1 MQRKPPSR
9 SYLTRLRGVE
19 LLPGEAVQAILHA
32 ERGLLAE
39 PAAEG
44 RLLVATTRRLISDDP
59 GPRAHATQMFPA
71 ASVCGVSVRHE
82 ARRSFSWP
90 QWTALIFGGAAL
102 YLLLAYWLVDR
113 LPGIIIPVI
122 NLHAAALLLML
133 LILLAGAL
141 LWRSM
146 SQPGG
151 RQLQIAG
158 VNWNL
163 DLPCAAP
170 ESDLL
175 AFANALLTAAGA
187 TPAPPAAYANTNTD
201 ADTDTNTNTAPAG
214 PGAPPAPADAAIMR
228 MRS

>member
-1 MQRKPPSR
+1 MTLGPAPTPPRCSPPPPS
-9 SYLTRLRGVE
+9 
-19 LLPGEAVQAILHA
+19 
-32 ERGLLAE
+32 
-39 PAAEG
+39 
-44 RLLVATTRRLISDDP
+44 
-59 GPRAHATQMFPA
+59 A
-71 ASVCGVSVRHE
+71 ASAC
-82 ARRSFSWP
+82 ATKPRRSFSWP
-90 QWTALIFGGAAL
+90 QWTALIFGAAAL

-133 LILLAGAL
+133 LILLAAGL
-141 LWRSM
+141 IWRSM

-175 AFANALLTAAGA
+175 AFANALLTVADT
-187 TPAPPAAYANTNTD
+187 TPAPPATAYANADTD
-201 ADTDTNTNTAPAG
+201 ADADTAPAW
-214 PGAPPAPADAAIMR
+214 PGTPPTPADAAIMR

>member
-1 MQRKPPSR
+1 
-9 SYLTRLRGVE
+9 
-19 LLPGEAVQAILHA
+19 
-32 ERGLLAE
+32 
-39 PAAEG
+39 
-44 RLLVATTRRLISDDP
+44 
-59 GPRAHATQMFPA
+59 MFPA
-71 ASVCGVSVRHE
+71 PSVCGVSVRHE

-151 RQLQIAG
+151 RQIQIAG

-175 AFANALLTAAGA
+175 AFANALLTAAGTTA
-187 TPAPPAAYANTNTD
+187 AAYANADTD
-201 ADTDTNTNTAPAG
+201 ADTGTAPAG

>member
-1 MQRKPPSR
+1 MRPQPPSR

-90 QWTALIFGGAAL
+90 QWTALIFGAAAL

-133 LILLAGAL
+133 LILLAAGL
-141 LWRSM
+141 IWRSM

-175 AFANALLTAAGA
+175 AFANALLTAADA
-187 TPAPPAAYANTNTD
+187 TPAPPVAAYANADTD
-201 ADTDTNTNTAPAG
+201 ADADTAPAW